1 MDEFHS
7 FPFSSAFFLCSFLF
21 TPFVELL
28 LSIYLSIYLSV
39 SSIESG
45 RVGVLLIIKV
55 LCRGCWSD
63 GVVEKRGR
71 VWFRVE
77 RAFEPSIYRVDGML
91 TIFFF
96 I

>member
-55 LCRGCWSD
+55 LCRGVLVGWSGREKGK
-63 GVVEKRGR
+63 GVVSCGTS
-71 VWFRVE
+71 V
-77 RAFEPSIYRVDGML
+77 
-91 TIFFF
+91 
-96 I
+96 